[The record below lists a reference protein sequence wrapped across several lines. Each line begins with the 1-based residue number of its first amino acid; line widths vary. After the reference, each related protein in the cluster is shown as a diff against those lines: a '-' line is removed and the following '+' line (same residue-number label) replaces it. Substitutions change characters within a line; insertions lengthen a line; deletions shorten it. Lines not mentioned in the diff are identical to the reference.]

1 MIESDIAPR
10 RIDLRPFVLYGRTID
25 CPPAA
30 LTRVAL
36 ESGSLVVNS
45 SQGGGSKEPGFCVE
59 AVSSEEA
66 LWWLS
71 RNLERAET
79 LARIL
84 DVNYSRTMDRYSGR
98 ESLRHWKVVL
108 DVAGMQTDL
117 DLIPE
122 ASVPATALH
131 YCTYSRENRTSIVSC
146 VQIARSNAL
155 YVRSELSSEMWEAIN
170 GLYLFVEASS
180 PKTLARE
187 GPSSFLRHVRDVTQA
202 LERDYRRD
210 TRPRRAVG
218 FLTHGPPLRTRLRH
232 ESRPAR
238 SGRSRSR
245 ERSATVL
252 QMCCAS
258 EPFARLPHSAPEPD
272 RVIAFLLLDA
282 TFPRSV
288 RYALR
293 EVDGSLHRVSG
304 TLAGTFSNDAER
316 VLGRLLAMLDFAS
329 AGEIENEGVAG
340 FAQTGCRRLDDLS
353 SAVQRIYFP
362 RIPVAV

>member
-1 MIESDIAPR
+1 MLS
-10 RIDLRPFVLYGRTID
+10 
-25 CPPAA
+25 
-30 LTRVAL
+30 RVA
-36 ESGSLVVNS
+36 ES
-45 SQGGGSKEPGFCVE
+45 
-59 AVSSEEA
+59 

-79 LARIL
+79 LARVL

-108 DVAGMQTDL
+108 DIAGMQTDL

-131 YCTYSRENRTSIVSC
+131 YCTFSRENRTSIVSC

-187 GPSSFLRHVRDVTQA
+187 GPSSFLRHVRDVAQA
-202 LERDYRRD
+202 LSGIIDATLVRDELWDFLHMGRHFERAYLTSRML
-210 TRPRRAVG
+210 RAQAGSDLAGEVQ
-218 FLTHGPPLRTRLRH
+218 TI
-232 ESRPAR
+232 
-238 SGRSRSR
+238 
-245 ERSATVL
+245 L
-252 QMCCAS
+252 QMCCGS
-258 EPFARLPHSAPEPD
+258 EPFARVPHSVPEPD

-282 TFPRSV
+282 SFPRSV
-288 RYALR
+288 RFALR
-293 EVDGSLHRVSG
+293 EVDSSLHRVSG

-316 VLGRLLAMLDFAS
+316 VLGRLLAMLDFAH
-329 AGEIENEGVAG
+329 AGEIASEGVAS
-340 FAQTGCRRLDDLS
+340 FAQVICRRLDDLS
-353 SAVQRIYFP
+353 SAVEHIYFP
-362 RIPVAV
+362 RIPVAS